1 MRPEE
6 KPTMKQDETMERP
19 AKAAPRAERPRKP
32 EPPVPETA
40 MPESTRAIRPA
51 DPAEIKAVYADE
63 PQASSDSTMED
74 DHEDLQL
81 DQPADIPADEP
92 AGETAGR
99 LQRRKLIA
107 LCGAVV
113 ALAAL
118 FVVFCGVALNPR
130 TLGADGEQG
139 LQGEQGIQGEQGPQG
154 IPGAQGE
161 KGDKGA
167 RGEQGVQGI
176 PGKSAYEIYC
186 EQYGYEGSEEEWM
199 SEVYD
204 RLSAHTSQEIYA
216 LAEACTVTVESF
228 RETDGIPLKS
238 LAKGSGFFMDPQ
250 GLIMTAYHV
259 IDGATQIKVTMPDS
273 AVYEVTG
280 VVAFDKARDLAV
292 IRINTSRETPYL
304 SFETEG
310 VAPGET
316 VYTFGSVGGGSDG
329 AFSSGVVASD
339 LLETPLV
346 GQSGKLSEFRYTCSM
361 PLGNSGAPIINAHG
375 KVIGI
380 VTRGYTEG
388 STLNTATFIGEAA
401 NLDMAYDRAV
411 TDFFTDTEYYRI
423 KWQEEAHREM
433 ENNNTMKAAD
443 IMDEPGQTF
452 SGSVKKDDPDYFS
465 FEITGNQSV
474 DFSLLFSVDTPD
486 FYYPILIP
494 SVGSNIELTWKQVD
508 CGDMQLYGARA
519 TLAPGIY
526 YMAINGHYSDQAS
539 SYGLYTYWRPLA
551 ERNSFAYEVTFE
563 DAMG

>member
-19 AKAAPRAERPRKP
+19 VRGTPRTERPRKP
-32 EPPVPETA
+32 EPSIPETA
-40 MPESTRAIRPA
+40 SPESTKAIRPA
-51 DPAEIKAVYADE
+51 DSDE
-63 PQASSDSTMED
+63 MPTVQSGEQQPSFDSTPED
-74 DHEDLQL
+74 KHEDLQL
-81 DQPADIPADEP
+81 AEPADVPVDEP
-92 AGETAGR
+92 AAETAGR
-99 LQRRKLIA
+99 LQKHRFIA

-130 TLGADGEQG
+130 TAGADGEQG
-139 LQGEQGIQGEQGPQG
+139 LQGIQGEQGPQG

-167 RGEQGVQGI
+167 RGEQGIQGI

-199 SEVYD
+199 REVYD
-204 RLSAHTSQEIYA
+204 RLSVHTSQEIYV

-228 RETDGIPLKS
+228 RETDGLPVKS
-238 LAKGSGFFMDPQ
+238 LSRGSGFFMDSQ

-259 IDGATQIKVTMPDS
+259 IDGATSIKVTMPDS

-310 VAPGET
+310 VMPGET
-316 VYTFGSVGGGSDG
+316 VYTFGSIGGDSDG
-329 AFSSGVVASD
+329 AFSSGVVASS
-339 LLETPLV
+339 LLETPLD

-361 PLGNSGAPIINAHG
+361 PLGNSGAPILNAHG

-388 STLNTATFIGEAA
+388 STLNTATFIGEAS

-423 KWQEEAHREM
+423 KWQEQARREM
-433 ENNNTMKAAD
+433 ENNNTMKTAD
-443 IMDEPGQTF
+443 VMDQPGQTF
-452 SGSVKKDDPDYFS
+452 SGAVKKDDPDYFS
-465 FEITGNQSV
+465 FEITGNGSV
-474 DFSLLFSVDTPD
+474 DLSLLFSVDTAD

-494 SVGSNIELTWKQVD
+494 SAGSNVELTWERVD
-508 CGDMQLYGARA
+508 YGDQQLYGARA

-526 YMAINGHYSDQAS
+526 YMAINGHYSDQAT

-563 DAMG
+563 DALS